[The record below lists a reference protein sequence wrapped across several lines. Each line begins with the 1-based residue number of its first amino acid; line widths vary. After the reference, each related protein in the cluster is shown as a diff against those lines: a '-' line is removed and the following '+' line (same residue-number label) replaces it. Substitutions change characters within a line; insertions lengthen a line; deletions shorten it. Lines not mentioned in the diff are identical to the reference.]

1 MENILRLS
9 DGIRDGLNKAHCS
22 YAIAKADQNERFI
35 NRLNK
40 KAFSMMHMAR
50 FCGSWGGGE
59 ERIPLVPCPS
69 HRGGKLYLSG
79 GRVWGV
85 GYPGQWGIPTS
96 PWKEHGTRD
105 NLPPEKTWDQGPG
118 RDLPPEIPYPLPVDR
133 RAPVKTSPF
142 RNIVGGQ

>member
-9 DGIRDGLNKAHCS
+9 DGIWVSLNKAHCS
-22 YAIAKADQNERFI
+22 YAIAKADQNERLI

-40 KAFSMMHMAR
+40 KAFQYEAYGPILW
-50 FCGSWGGGE
+50 FLGG
-59 ERIPLVPCPS
+59 RIPLVPCPS
-69 HRGGKLYLSG
+69 HRGGKVYLSG

-85 GYPGQWGIPTS
+85 GGIPTS
-96 PWKEHGTRD
+96 AWKEHGTRD

-142 RNIVGGQ
+142 RNIVGGR